1 MPAQS
6 DQREIIV
13 SIRTSYDFKADTGK
27 AIRVIEFHGRRT
39 TLFDTFEASSPKR
52 MILIEMIRAVQSF
65 KEPFHIIFNVE
76 CNFGFKYLTDQR
88 KWENRDVGNTFL
100 DLIEQGGHTYELRD
114 SSFYEGGKALQK
126 WLGNTLKQHS

>member
-1 MPAQS
+1 
-6 DQREIIV
+6 
-13 SIRTSYDFKADTGK
+13 
-27 AIRVIEFHGRRT
+27 
-39 TLFDTFEASSPKR
+39 

-114 SSFYEGGKALQK
+114 CSFYEGGKALQK
-126 WLGNTLKQHS
+126 WLGNTLKQNS